1 MKLETAKRWLILFYE
16 KIQENEKVLAELD
29 SFMGGDGDHGENML
43 RGMTA
48 VVNEVEP
55 REFEST
61 ADLFKN
67 AGMLLLTKVGGV
79 SGTLYGSAFFGIAH
93 AEKEDGTLYQDIKEG
108 LEMIQRRGQAKVGDK
123 TMVDVW
129 APVVDDLKE
138 NQLTPERIDEYVLA
152 TALLRAAKGRQALL
166 SDGSSG
172 LVDPGSYSSGLLFK
186 ALIEAEEVE
195 HV

>member
-93 AEKEDGTLYQDIKEG
+93 AVKSAVAEHAVCVGRMYRVGVPEVDRLHRRELAQRALY
-108 LEMIQRRGQAKVGDK
+108 
-123 TMVDVW
+123 
-129 APVVDDLKE
+129 AP
-138 NQLTPERIDEYVLA
+138 R
-152 TALLRAAKGRQALL
+152 TAA
-166 SDGSSG
+166 SDGFFG
-172 LVDPGSYSSGLLFK
+172 FVNVFHHQL
-186 ALIEAEEVE
+186 
-195 HV
+195 

>member
-1 MKLETAKRWLILFYE
+1 
-16 KIQENEKVLAELD
+16 
-29 SFMGGDGDHGENML
+29 MGGDGDHGENML

-67 AGMLLLTKVGGV
+67 ANASFEK
-79 SGTLYGSAFFGIAH
+79 SGECLRNFIQLSIFGIAH

-129 APVVDDLKE
+129 APVVDDLKK
-138 NQLTPERIDEYVLA
+138 I
-152 TALLRAAKGRQALL
+152 
-166 SDGSSG
+166 S
-172 LVDPGSYSSGLLFK
+172 
-186 ALIEAEEVE
+186 
-195 HV
+195 

>member
-16 KIQENEKVLAELD
+16 KIQKNEKVLAELD

-138 NQLTPERIDEYVLA
+138 NRIDEYVLA

-172 LVDPGSYSSGLLFK
+172 LVNPGSYSSGLLFK

-195 HV
+195 HG